1 MAENRVH
8 KKQGS
13 PFDFDSGTPTVE
25 IPGCRVVLDS
35 LPPTKVASLMGTSST
50 MLG

>member
-13 PFDFDSGTPTVE
+13 SFDFDSGTPTVG
-25 IPGCRVVLDS
+25 IPEFRVVLDS
-35 LPPTKVASLMGTSST
+35 LPPTKVVSLVGTPST

>member
-1 MAENRVH
+1 VP

-25 IPGCRVVLDS
+25 ISGCRIVMGS
-35 LPPTKVASLMGTSST
+35 LPPIIVASLVGTPST
-50 MLG
+50 ILD